1 MITLHNLTKRYGQT
15 TILDQ
20 TNYQFPEKGFICL
33 LGESGSGK
41 STLVNLIA
49 GFDTDYAG
57 QIIVDDTTLNS
68 LSEEQLGNYRKDY
81 IGFVFQNYH
90 LLSGYTVLENILLP
104 CELTSTNQTESKAY
118 ARKLL
123 ADLGIAEKENEQ
135 VQNLSGGQK
144 QRVAIA
150 RALIQK
156 PKMVIADEPTGAL
169 DRKTATEM
177 MDILKEISQ
186 TKLVILITHDTQ
198 LCEIADEVIQIV
210 DNKLVIQK
218 PGITIGNSL
227 AKKMTLHPPKKINL
241 FKMAAKNFRVRFLSY
256 LFISLVFSIGI
267 LSFITTLSSGQ
278 LMTHAIQQFKE
289 KNTSFNNGYIHY
301 QKGDKSYQILLADQR
316 VENVYKQYKIQQ
328 VTLSSNDFSMTM
340 PEKHPMPKTTEAMS
354 YGTMPRIQQNEIAI
368 TPSLAKKLDQQIDQL
383 MGKSLTVTYQGK
395 EYPLTISGIYNAGY
409 DDFFVSSDI
418 EQDFYQGMDSQ
429 SYDAIH
435 YDVKKFEDIV
445 PITEE
450 LAEKNI
456 QTETAV
462 TEVKA
467 LQKSFKQIKTLFT
480 LISMIIL
487 LIALF
492 IVIMMLLKLQQ
503 TRYHMVGLLYSF
515 GFNQKNVKKLLFIEN
530 LWLAMMT
537 AGFTSLLL
545 LGLQFI
551 AQMTKIDFRITLNEW
566 FLTISASVLIIL
578 VTHLVTSYK
587 LFKVQPIVALKK

>member
-1 MITLHNLTKRYGQT
+1 MITLHNLTKEYGQT

-20 TNYQFPEKGFICL
+20 ANYQFPEKGFICL

-49 GFDTDYAG
+49 GFDTDYTG
-57 QIIVDDTTLNS
+57 EIIVDDTPLNS
-68 LSEEQLGNYRKDY
+68 LSEAQLGNYRKDY

-104 CELTSTNQTESKAY
+104 CELTSTNQAESKAY

-198 LCEIADEVIQIV
+198 LCEIADEVIQII
-210 DNKLVIQK
+210 DNKLVIQQ
-218 PGITIGNSL
+218 PGLTIENSP
-227 AKKMTLHPPKKINL
+227 AKKMMLQPPKKINL

-256 LFISLVFSIGI
+256 FFISLVFSIGI

-289 KNTSFNNGYIHY
+289 KNTSFNNGYISY
-301 QKGDKSYQILLADQR
+301 QEDDNSYQILSADQR

-328 VTLSSNDFSMTM
+328 VTLSSDDFSMTM
-340 PEKHPMPKTTEAMS
+340 PEKYPMPKTTESMS
-354 YGTMPRIQQNEIAI
+354 YGTMPRIQKNEIAI
-368 TPSLAKKLDQQIDQL
+368 TPSLAKKLNPQIDQL
-383 MGKSLTVTYQGK
+383 IGKSLTVTYQGK

-418 EQDFYQGMDSQ
+418 EQDFYQGIDSQ
-429 SYDAIH
+429 SYEAIH

-445 PITEE
+445 PVTEE

-456 QTETAV
+456 QTKTAV

-467 LQKSFKQIKTLFT
+467 LQKSFKQLKTLFT

-530 LWLAMMT
+530 LCLAMMT

-545 LGLQFI
+545 LGLQLI
-551 AQMTKIDFRITLNEW
+551 AQLTKIDFRITLNEW

-578 VTHLVTSYK
+578 VTHLVTSYR